1 METVIKISP
10 ILSAAWFTPLAVGGM
25 ILALTGGFVM
35 HLIPNTVL
43 MFISAGGFLLSVVL
57 FALIPETSG
66 HTLSYLYWA
75 FVFPAMVGG
84 TIGVDILFNV
94 TNVYIT
100 TAMPHRLQATASG
113 WINSLL
119 YFAMSFWLGVSEL
132 AVSTAI
138 SYSKDGIDQAGQ
150 LKIGFWV
157 GVAMVG
163 VVAIFTCTIRMGQAA
178 SDLTADEKAALGAQ
192 QASSQPF

>member
-1 METVIKISP
+1 METVINISP

-25 ILALTGGFVM
+25 ILALTSGFVM

-57 FALIPETSG
+57 FALIPETAG
-66 HTLSYLYWA
+66 HSLSYLYWA

-84 TIGVDILFNV
+84 TVGVDILFNV

-138 SYSKDGIDQAGQ
+138 SYSKNGIDQAGQ

-163 VVAIFTCTIRMGQAA
+163 VVAIFTCTIRMGQAS
-178 SDLTADEKAALGAQ
+178 SDLTADEKAALEAQ
-192 QASSQPF
+192 QESS